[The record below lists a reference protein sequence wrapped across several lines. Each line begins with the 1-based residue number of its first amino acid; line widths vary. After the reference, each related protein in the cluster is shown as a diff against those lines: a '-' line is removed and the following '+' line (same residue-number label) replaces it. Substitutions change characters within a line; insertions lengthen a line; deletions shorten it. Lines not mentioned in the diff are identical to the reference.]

1 MNYLVLGGAGFI
13 GSHVVDY
20 LLQKGHNVT
29 VLDTFY
35 ERFRNPLNNVKYYIG
50 SFSDEKLIE
59 KSLENQDIVIHLI
72 STTIPET
79 SNLDIINDVQSNL
92 YPTLYLFK
100 KASESNIKKIIY
112 ISSGG
117 AVYGNPKIIPIPEN
131 HPKNPISSY
140 GITKLTIEKYL
151 ALYSHL
157 TGIDYCII
165 RPSNPYG
172 PRQNPFG
179 KQGVVSVYL
188 GKIYNN
194 QSIEI
199 WGNGLIYRDYIYIDD
214 LIEAIYNASINN
226 TKSKIFNVGSG
237 ESISLLEIVKKIK
250 TILNVEF
257 NVKYLDKRDYD
268 VSKVCLDITLATN
281 QLNFI
286 PRTSLDDGILNT
298 WKFINN
304 IMVDKEI

>member
-117 AVYGNPKIIPIPEN
+117 AVYGNPKIIPI
-131 HPKNPISSY
+131 
-140 GITKLTIEKYL
+140 
-151 ALYSHL
+151 
-157 TGIDYCII
+157 
-165 RPSNPYG
+165 
-172 PRQNPFG
+172 
-179 KQGVVSVYL
+179 
-188 GKIYNN
+188 
-194 QSIEI
+194 
-199 WGNGLIYRDYIYIDD
+199 
-214 LIEAIYNASINN
+214 
-226 TKSKIFNVGSG
+226 
-237 ESISLLEIVKKIK
+237 
-250 TILNVEF
+250 
-257 NVKYLDKRDYD
+257 
-268 VSKVCLDITLATN
+268 
-281 QLNFI
+281 
-286 PRTSLDDGILNT
+286 
-298 WKFINN
+298 
-304 IMVDKEI
+304 MV

>member
-13 GSHVVDY
+13 GSHIVDC
-20 LLQKGHNVT
+20 LLQKEHNVT
-29 VLDTFY
+29 VLDSFY
-35 ERFRNPLNNVKYYIG
+35 ERFRKPLKGVKYLIG
-50 SFSDEKLIE
+50 SFSDVELIE
-59 KSLENQDIVIHLI
+59 KALKNQDIIIHLI

-79 SNLDIINDVQSNL
+79 SNLDILNDVETNL
-92 YPTLYLFK
+92 YPSLNLFK
-100 KASESNIKKIIY
+100 KASEFKIKKIIY

-117 AVYGNPKIIPIPEN
+117 AVYGNPKIIPIPES

-179 KQGVVSVYL
+179 KQGLISVYL
-188 GKIYNN
+188 GKILKNEP
-194 QSIEI
+194 IEI
-199 WGNGLIYRDYIYIDD
+199 WGDGLVYRDYIYIDD
-214 LIEAIYNASINN
+214 LIDAIYNASILN

-237 ESISLLEIVKKIK
+237 ESISILEIVKKINK
-250 TILNVEF
+250 VLNTDF
-257 NVKYLDKRDYD
+257 NVKYLEKRDYD

-281 QLNFI
+281 ELNFI
-286 PRTSLDDGILNT
+286 PKISLDEGIINT
-298 WKFINN
+298 WKFINSLSIN
-304 IMVDKEI
+304 